1 MATINQELEM
11 VLEEVTKQPMISD
24 LINSNY
30 ESIKNL
36 DLQQILLRFVNKTL
50 KDKQINLPI
59 SNFDKDFED
68 CTIFI
73 YLLFDLTGE
82 KEFVKLLDEKSLLE
96 RAKRFIKLVNKMELN
111 FKICSAKDIANGN
124 KLHLISFVGKLF
136 LLFNYQM
143 EWDQK
148 CETQIE
154 SLENDLENKEK
165 EIKQLK
171 KELHKIDSDLMN
183 QDNFTTNSKPTKKSG
198 NIYTFTDIINQ
209 LIEDSAFLKYNIYES
224 IRSLIKSLNSN
235 NQQQNKF
242 LSILNKFQETEFEGF
257 VIWNTNIL
265 FMVGIVSIIKSHAK
279 ENFTNKIQNL
289 IYNEILKFN
298 GVNDKEI
305 EKFFSKLFAVLKKQK
320 IYTMQIHPVY
330 KSLSVF
336 FDQFRY
342 LCLFRIELTERVT
355 TYLFKGKSFLEL
367 KKTKKIFKKQF
378 WKQFHLITN
387 QIMPGVID
395 ESIIIEIL
403 YEFFSKLKIQHTN
416 RKYDQKEKKEQNE
429 VKKEQKE
436 VKKEQNEEVKEQKEV
451 IKEQKKEK
459 KKVKEN
465 QELLEICKKIVNES
479 KKKAFGK
486 SIKLIINNLI
496 GTKSKKLLQN
506 YFGLFNSTYISG
518 SVSGSGSA
526 STSSSS
532 ISSYQNENSSFGKEG
547 EEEIL
552 SSCYQLLKLY
562 LNKND
567 SDFLCKAL
575 DNQISGESS
584 KNLSFSLFYFF
595 DFFGLSLT
603 FINFAIRYEIL
614 SCNKNQ
620 NSLFKPNHISSL
632 LTTIY
637 TQLYGEK
644 YIQILIGDLIQEILK
659 NKQKQEIEKKKL
671 SNNIMDNNN
680 NDNSNSFGG
689 GSGGGG
695 NKKNTDD
702 NFEKNKNL
710 GSNLENFENNLNSD
724 ANFIRKY
731 FYKIIDLLFSKIN
744 DFPKE
749 IKIIANFYQKELG
762 KNYPNALINALGSLV
777 FTKFICPTII
787 SPENHNLVYKQVK
800 PNERKTLIN
809 ISAVIQKLGVG
820 SIFPET
826 KPSLLSLNKDIGKL
840 AEKRLE
846 FYRLISEHDENLDL
860 KKYLKPFS
868 QNENDQ
874 NNNYYFDPIEPY
886 QIHEFFTRFDSKKF
900 INSQKLS
907 LEFLVQ
913 IEKIKENFLVKPKDK
928 LSNASDDNEKF
939 FGKFGKQYLDDF
951 CEKLEKFRLFIK
963 SINQN
968 LTPFNAFFDSLIEK
982 PQQKN
987 FKTDNQNLLKNSEN
1001 IKNDKTITNLN
1012 ENGKKNELKI
1022 EKNNSKGKHK
1032 GKGKGKGKGKSNGK
1046 IKGKGKSKKK
1056 NNNEKTKKEK
1066 QNIRKKSFSSM
1077 FKRKNKTDK

>member
-1 MATINQELEM
+1 MTTINQELEM
-11 VLEEVTKQPMISD
+11 LLEEVIKQPMISD

-82 KEFVKLLDEKSLLE
+82 KGFLKLLDETSLSE
-96 RAKRFIKLVNKMELN
+96 RAERFIQLVNQMELH
-111 FKICSAKDIANGN
+111 FKICSPKDIVKGH
-124 KLHLISFVGKLF
+124 KLQLISFVGKLF

-154 SLENDLENKEK
+154 SLENDLENKEN

-171 KELHKIDSDLMN
+171 KELQKIDSELMD
-183 QDNFTTNSKPTKKSG
+183 QDNFTTNNKSTNEYG

-224 IRSLIKSLNSN
+224 IRLLIKSLNSN

-265 FMVGIVSIIKSHAK
+265 FMVGIFTIIKSHAK

-298 GVNDKEI
+298 GFNDKEI
-305 EKFFSKLFAVLKKQK
+305 EKFFSNLFVILKKQK

-342 LCLFRIELTERVT
+342 LCLFKIELTERVT

-395 ESIIIEIL
+395 ESILIEIL
-403 YEFFSKLKIQHTN
+403 FEFFSKLKIQHKN
-416 RKYDQKEKKEQNE
+416 KKYGKKEKKEKKEAVKEQKE

-436 VKKEQNEEVKEQKEV
+436 VKKEQNEEVKK
-451 IKEQKKEK
+451 QKKEEVEEQIK
-459 KKVKEN
+459 EEVKEKEN

-506 YFGLFNSTYISG
+506 YFGLFNSTYVSG
-518 SVSGSGSA
+518 SVSGSGSG
-526 STSSSS
+526 SNSSSS
-532 ISSYQNENSSFGKEG
+532 ISSYQNENSLFEREG

-552 SSCYQLLKLY
+552 SNCYQLLKLY

-575 DNQISGESS
+575 DNEISGESS

-595 DFFGLSLT
+595 DFFGLSLN

-659 NKQKQEIEKKKL
+659 NKKKQEIEKKKIL
-671 SNNIMDNNN
+671 N
-680 NDNSNSFGG
+680 NDNDFGFGG
-689 GSGGGG
+689 GSGSGGGGG
-695 NKKNTDD
+695 NKKNDN
-702 NFEKNKNL
+702 NFEKNTNL
-710 GSNLENFENNLNSD
+710 ESNFENFEKNLNSD
-724 ANFIRKY
+724 AKFIKKY
-731 FYKIIDLLFSKIN
+731 FYQIVDLLFSKIN

-749 IKIIANFYQKELG
+749 IKIIANFYKNELG

-777 FTKFICPTII
+777 FTKFICPAII

-826 KPSLLSLNKDIGKL
+826 KPSLLSLNKDIEIL
-840 AEKRLE
+840 AEKRIE
-846 FYRLISEHDENLDL
+846 FYHLISENDENLDL
-860 KKYLKPFS
+860 KNYLKPFS
-868 QNENDQ
+868 QNVNDQSDQ
-874 NNNYYFDPIEPY
+874 NNNYYFDPIEPH
-886 QIHEFFTRFDSKKF
+886 QIHDFFTRFDSKKF
-900 INSQKLS
+900 INSQKLA
-907 LEFLVQ
+907 LDLLVK
-913 IEKIKENFLVKPKDK
+913 IEKIKENFLVQPKDK
-928 LSNASDDNEKF
+928 RNNAGDDDERF

-968 LTPFNAFFDSLIEK
+968 LTPFNVFFDSLIEE

-987 FKTDNQNLLKNSEN
+987 FQTDNQKLLTNSKN
-1001 IKNDKTITNLN
+1001 IKNDQKITNLN
-1012 ENGKKNELKI
+1012 ENEKKNELTI
-1022 EKNNSKGKHK
+1022 EKNNSKSK
-1032 GKGKGKGKGKSNGK
+1032 GKGKGKAKS
-1046 IKGKGKSKKK
+1046 KGKGKGKKK
-1056 NNNEKTKKEK
+1056 HINEKSKNEK
-1066 QNIRKKSFSSM
+1066 HNSRKKSFSSM
-1077 FKRKNKTDK
+1077 FKRKNKADK